1 MEYEKIINLL
11 ENTPNQPS
19 KFRTKNWVKIND
31 DSRGTYDTNRQ
42 IKLKTSILKSSLSDY
57 IEAYY
62 ILVKE
67 IITVPNIAVATAAS
81 NNGDEKVIFK
91 NCTAFTDC
99 ASKIN
104 NTHIDNSKDIAEV
117 MQMCSLIEYSDNYP
131 KTQGR
136 LWQYCRD
143 KPAVNNNGVI
153 IGFNVANVTDS
164 FKFKKKITGQT
175 DDNGTKDVEILVPL
189 KYLNNFWRTLKM
201 SLTNCEI
208 NLILTWPANCVII
221 ANAVPNHGATFAK
234 TDTKL
239 CFSCNFIN

>member
-1 MEYEKIINLL
+1 
-11 ENTPNQPS
+11 
-19 KFRTKNWVKIND
+19 
-31 DSRGTYDTNRQ
+31 
-42 IKLKTSILKSSLSDY
+42 
-57 IEAYY
+57 
-62 ILVKE
+62 
-67 IITVPNIAVATAAS
+67 
-81 NNGDEKVIFK
+81 
-91 NCTAFTDC
+91 
-99 ASKIN
+99 
-104 NTHIDNSKDIAEV
+104 
-117 MQMCSLIEYSDNYP
+117 MQMCSLIEYSDNYS

-164 FKFKKKITGQT
+164 FKFKKKKTGQT

-208 NLILTWPANCVII
+208 NLFLTWPANCVII